1 MMARLHRTNTSAGP
15 PGGKRTTEPKAES
28 LEHLREI
35 ETSWRTPVKTGG
47 ALHLEWQRDA
57 ESPKD
62 DVDGTGAMP
71 EQDVLDEIGEA
82 LGVPQ
87 ARDAEIRTA
96 AEILKDRDRR
106 YWDLEWKAAR
116 ARPFA

>member
-1 MMARLHRTNTSAGP
+1 MARLHHTNTSVGSPRGRRAS
-15 PGGKRTTEPKAES
+15 EPKAES

-35 ETSWRTPVKTGG
+35 EASWRTPVIAGSG
-47 ALHLEWQRDA
+47 PDLEWQRDV
-57 ESPKD
+57 ESRND

-71 EQDVLDEIGEA
+71 EQDVVDEIGEA
-82 LGVPQ
+82 LGVPR
-87 ARDAEIRTA
+87 ARDAEIRTS

>member
-1 MMARLHRTNTSAGP
+1 MARLHRTNTSVGSP
-15 PGGKRTTEPKAES
+15 RGRRTSEPKAES

-35 ETSWRTPVKTGG
+35 EASWRTPVKTGG
-47 ALHLEWQRDA
+47 ALDLEWQRDA
-57 ESPKD
+57 ESRED

-71 EQDVLDEIGEA
+71 EQDVVDEIGEA

-87 ARDAEIRTA
+87 ARDAEIRIS

>member
-1 MMARLHRTNTSAGP
+1 
-15 PGGKRTTEPKAES
+15 
-28 LEHLREI
+28 
-35 ETSWRTPVKTGG
+35 
-47 ALHLEWQRDA
+47 
-57 ESPKD
+57 
-62 DVDGTGAMP
+62 MP

-87 ARDAEIRTA
+87 ARDAEIRTS